1 MEKWTAIKTRIQ
13 KITFLTAFGGMFL
26 LVPMMLLTSVD
37 VVSRAFWSKPIP
49 GSVELSSYMLAIFIL
64 LGVAYTHQVK
74 GHVNVEMLLTR
85 LPARVRVVFEIIT
98 TCLSLF
104 IVFIIA
110 WQGWVVGIEE
120 KTVSDMLRIPQWPF
134 RLLVSVAA
142 ALLWLELAIDLVE
155 SVLKLSRREN

>member
-1 MEKWTAIKTRIQ
+1 
-13 KITFLTAFGGMFL
+13 
-26 LVPMMLLTSVD
+26 
-37 VVSRAFWSKPIP
+37 
-49 GSVELSSYMLAIFIL
+49 
-64 LGVAYTHQVK
+64 
-74 GHVNVEMLLTR
+74 MLLTR

-110 WQGWVVGIEE
+110 WQGWVVESRK